1 MSKIIAIANQKGG
14 VGKTTTSVNLA
25 ASLAV
30 LEQKILLVDADPQ
43 GNASSGLGYDVQ
55 KLGDSTIYECLVD
68 GLEAEKATLKTEI
81 DRLALLPSNINL
93 VGAEVDMM
101 NLEDREN
108 IMKKVLAP
116 VRDKY
121 DYILID
127 CSPSLGLITVNSL
140 TAADSVIIPVQ
151 CEYFALEGL
160 GKLLSTIKLIQ
171 KRLNTDL
178 EIEGFVLTMY
188 DARLRLSNQV
198 VEEVRKNFQDM
209 VFKTLINRNTKLAE
223 APGFG
228 QPAILYDANSRGSE
242 DYMLLA
248 QELTEED
255 YLRADTLQALQER
268 YLDLVFEE
276 QLKIMA
282 AHPSLE
288 AAAFYLTPMIDGMNL
303 EEFERAFGLFDETV
317 RNSEMLTAI
326 RKELETRQRLAPG
339 REAPAFT
346 LARADGQEM
355 SLVDLRGQVVLLDF
369 WASWCGPCRASFPWM
384 REFYQK
390 YHDKGVEILGIS
402 VDDDKNAWEKALE
415 AEKLPWLHVRDE
427 KHSGGERTVSA
438 LYDVE
443 GIPHFVLIDQEGR
456 LVASGYFV
464 REKLEALVDELLDK

>member
-1 MSKIIAIANQKGG
+1 MKINIIVLLASLLMTCGTREGYVVKGSLKGAGDGYVEFLVQDRTGKLVIADTVDMKGG
-14 VGKTTTSVNLA
+14 TFCFEGKTPFVAVCTLRVVPERKDVLNMIM
-25 ASLAV
+25 V
-30 LEQKILLVDADPQ
+30 LENSQIELQGDWANLDRDAGGNFFIRDMTTKGGENTEVSNLLDEIYVAIR
-43 GNASSGLGYDVQ
+43 
-55 KLGDSTIYECLVD
+55 KLPEFKDY
-68 GLEAEKATLKTEI
+68 
-81 DRLALLPSNINL
+81 DRLEKWFVSL
-93 VGAEVDMM
+93 D
-101 NLEDREN
+101 EN
-108 IMKKVLAP
+108 
-116 VRDKY
+116 
-121 DYILID
+121 
-127 CSPSLGLITVNSL
+127 G
-140 TAADSVIIPVQ
+140 
-151 CEYFALEGL
+151 
-160 GKLLSTIKLIQ
+160 
-171 KRLNTDL
+171 
-178 EIEGFVLTMY
+178 
-188 DARLRLSNQV
+188 
-198 VEEVRKNFQDM
+198 
-209 VFKTLINRNTKLAE
+209 
-223 APGFG
+223 
-228 QPAILYDANSRGSE
+228 
-242 DYMLLA
+242 
-248 QELTEED
+248 ELTEED

-390 YHDKGVEILGIS
+390 YHDNGVEILGIS

>member
-1 MSKIIAIANQKGG
+1 MKINIIVLLASLLMTCGTREGYVVKGSLKGAGDGYVEFLVQDHTGKLVSADTGVMKGG
-14 VGKTTTSVNLA
+14 TFCFEGKTPFVAVCTLRVVPERKDVLNMIM
-25 ASLAV
+25 V
-30 LEQKILLVDADPQ
+30 LENSQIELQGDWANLDRDAGGTFFIRDMTTKGGENTEVSNLLDEIYVAIR
-43 GNASSGLGYDVQ
+43 
-55 KLGDSTIYECLVD
+55 KLPEFKDY
-68 GLEAEKATLKTEI
+68 
-81 DRLALLPSNINL
+81 DRLEKWFVSL
-93 VGAEVDMM
+93 D
-101 NLEDREN
+101 EN
-108 IMKKVLAP
+108 
-116 VRDKY
+116 
-121 DYILID
+121 
-127 CSPSLGLITVNSL
+127 G
-140 TAADSVIIPVQ
+140 
-151 CEYFALEGL
+151 
-160 GKLLSTIKLIQ
+160 
-171 KRLNTDL
+171 
-178 EIEGFVLTMY
+178 
-188 DARLRLSNQV
+188 
-198 VEEVRKNFQDM
+198 
-209 VFKTLINRNTKLAE
+209 
-223 APGFG
+223 
-228 QPAILYDANSRGSE
+228 
-242 DYMLLA
+242 
-248 QELTEED
+248 ELTEED

-288 AAAFYLTPMIDGMNL
+288 AAAFYLTLMIDGMNL

-402 VDDDKNAWEKALE
+402 VEKALE